1 MKSLAFSISFE
12 VEKATGE
19 LLAVYFQ
26 IRKGKSAK
34 TREFADG
41 NAFANYTVN
50 GQLLGIEL
58 LGPCSITVVDQ
69 IAPKEPQVKRF
80 VRDNIPRAMAIA

>member
-1 MKSLAFSISFE
+1 MKSLEFNVVCE

-34 TREFADG
+34 TREFANG
-41 NAFANYTVN
+41 NAFANYAAN
-50 GQLLGIEL
+50 GQLLGIEI
-58 LGPCSITVVDQ
+58 LGPCSIGVIDQ